1 MNSVVWVV
9 ELDLRD
15 LDQICSVVGGRDL
28 KSKELKS
35 VVGVFNWVEFWTCGN
50 KKRLGS
56 KGVRV

>member
-28 KSKELKS
+28 KSKELKG
-35 VVGVFNWVEFWTCGN
+35 VVGVFNWVEFWTRRN
-50 KKRLGS
+50 KKVG
-56 KGVRV
+56 GVKE